1 MRDTPRR
8 AGGGGLLSSAEGEF
22 VEVKGVNGTVIVDSG
37 FVTIARKGFLA
48 RAGVGKGEKR
58 IPLRQITAVQFKPA
72 GMVVNGFIQF
82 SLGGGNERQSRLGS
96 QSWDAASDENSV
108 MFTKQ
113 QQPQFEQ
120 LRSSIEQGI
129 TAGYNPSAGAPVAT
143 AAPDQGLVGQLNQ
156 LADLHRQ
163 GALTD
168 QEFQAAKFRLIN
180 GPR

>member
-1 MRDTPRR
+1 M
-8 AGGGGLLSSAEGEF
+8 
-22 VEVKGVNGTVIVDSG
+22 EVKGVNGTVIVDNG

-82 SLGGGNERQSRLGS
+82 SLGGGVERQSRLGS

-113 QQPQFEQ
+113 QQPLFEQ
-120 LRSSIEQGI
+120 LRSSIERGI
-129 TAGYNPSAGAPVAT
+129 TAGYNPPAAGAEPAT
-143 AAPDQGLVGQLNQ
+143 GPAPATGPDQGLVGQLNQ